1 MILLQ
6 KNERLAQLG
15 WKQVLQIHDEI
26 ILEGPKET
34 TDEALQLVKKIMS
47 NPLEK
52 PLLVTLDVEAKAAK
66 NWYLAK

>member
-6 KNERLAQLG
+6 KNERLDQLG

-34 TDEALQLVKKIMS
+34 MDEALLLVKRLMS

-52 PLLVTLDVEAKAAK
+52 PLLVSLDVEAKAAK